1 MARPLDII
9 AGIATPRQTLE
20 GVGTRA
26 RERRLALGLTQ
37 EQLAERSGVSV
48 ATLRNFEHRGKAT
61 LKTAVEVARA
71 LDCDEDFNALFSRP
85 AYRSIDDVIERA
97 KRASARR

>member
-20 GVGTRA
+20 RVGARA

-37 EQLAERSGVSV
+37 EQLAKRSGVSV

-61 LKTAVEVARA
+61 LETAVEVAHA
-71 LDCDEDFNALFSRP
+71 LGCDDDFARLFSQP
-85 AYRSIDDVIERA
+85 AYRTIDDVIERA
-97 KRASARR
+97 ERASARR